1 MITNIPKSKSS
12 AKAQIASQYYIKNV
26 IETIHIDSTYV
37 EINCIY
43 DTIHKGN
50 RYSAKAES
58 ASHYSCTINHKN
70 GTVTCGGYGENDQIT
85 HPTYES
91 ILNYILKNLNV
102 NLELIRDFKLKLL
115 LE

>member
-1 MITNIPKSKSS
+1 MIPKSK
-12 AKAQIASQYYIKNV
+12 YYIKNI

-37 EINCIY
+37 EINCFY

-50 RYSAKAES
+50 R
-58 ASHYSCTINHKN
+58 YSCTINHKN

-91 ILNYILKNLNV
+91 ILNYILKNVNV
-102 NLELIRDFKLKLL
+102 NLELIRDFKLKKLL
-115 LE
+115 NNE